1 MDLWSCGAHAAV
13 GLFNLLKGI
22 VMKKH
27 TIGLLVSRIPLILAL
42 GSFAMA
48 VQAASPVKA
57 PPLPPGSAMIRPDAG
72 VSPVE
77 VMRQKR
83 AHKHSK
89 LEKKDPT
96 RDDSLDAITN
106 PPVPVTPKDPK
117 APKDPK
123 DPKDP
128 KPKTK

>member
-57 PPLPPGSAMIRPDAG
+57 IPLHTSFAD
-72 VSPVE
+72 
-77 VMRQKR
+77 
-83 AHKHSK
+83 
-89 LEKKDPT
+89 
-96 RDDSLDAITN
+96 
-106 PPVPVTPKDPK
+106 
-117 APKDPK
+117 
-123 DPKDP
+123 
-128 KPKTK
+128 

>member
-1 MDLWSCGAHAAV
+1 
-13 GLFNLLKGI
+13 
-22 VMKKH
+22 
-27 TIGLLVSRIPLILAL
+27 
-42 GSFAMA
+42 
-48 VQAASPVKA
+48 
-57 PPLPPGSAMIRPDAG
+57 
-72 VSPVE
+72 
-77 VMRQKR
+77 MRQKR

-106 PPVPVTPKDPK
+106 PPVPVKPKDPK

>member
-13 GLFNLLKGI
+13 GSFNLLKGI

-77 VMRQKR
+77 VMRQER

-96 RDDSLDAITN
+96 HDDSLDAITN
-106 PPVPVTPKDPK
+106 PPVPVK
-117 APKDPK
+117 
-123 DPKDP
+123 PKDP

>member
-1 MDLWSCGAHAAV
+1 MQLWV
-13 GLFNLLKGI
+13 GWFNLLKRM

-27 TIGLLVSRIPLILAL
+27 TIGLLVSRIPLIFAL

-48 VQAASPVKA
+48 VQATSPVKP
-57 PPLPPGSAMIRPDAG
+57 PPLPPGSAMIQPDAG
-72 VSPVE
+72 VSPAE

-106 PPVPVTPKDPK
+106 PPVPVKPKDPKPPK

-123 DPKDP
+123 EPKE
-128 KPKTK
+128 PKTK

>member
-1 MDLWSCGAHAAV
+1 MGLWSCGAHAAV

-77 VMRQKR
+77 VMRQER

-96 RDDSLDAITN
+96 HDDSLDAITN
-106 PPVPVTPKDPK
+106 PPVPVK
-117 APKDPK
+117 
-123 DPKDP
+123 PKDP

>member
-1 MDLWSCGAHAAV
+1 
-13 GLFNLLKGI
+13 
-22 VMKKH
+22 
-27 TIGLLVSRIPLILAL
+27 
-42 GSFAMA
+42 MA
-48 VQAASPVKA
+48 ER
-57 PPLPPGSAMIRPDAG
+57 PPGSAMIQPDAG
-72 VSPVE
+72 VSPAE

-106 PPVPVTPKDPK
+106 PPVPVKPKDPKPPK

-123 DPKDP
+123 EPKEP
-128 KPKTK
+128 KEPKTK